1 MANNFDEYS
10 KNTKFD
16 PKPWKLPFSFFLKY
30 KKHTAILLITTLIS
44 ASVEAV
50 YPYFSRYAINEFIE
64 KNTLA
69 GILPFAAAYMFFLSM
84 TAITTIIF
92 SRKCM
97 FLEMTIGK
105 DMRDSAFEH
114 TQTLPLSV

>member
-10 KNTKFD
+10 QSTKFD
-16 PKPWKLPFSFFLKY
+16 IKPWKLPFSFFIKH
-30 KKHTAILLITTLIS
+30 KKHTIILLITTLVS

-64 KNTLA
+64 KNTLE
-69 GILPFAAAYMFFLSM
+69 GIFAFVAAYTFFLGI
-84 TAITTIIF
+84 TAVTTIIF

-97 FLEMTIGK
+97 FLVLKIGK
-105 DMRDSAFEH
+105 ERRDSAFE
-114 TQTLPLSV
+114 